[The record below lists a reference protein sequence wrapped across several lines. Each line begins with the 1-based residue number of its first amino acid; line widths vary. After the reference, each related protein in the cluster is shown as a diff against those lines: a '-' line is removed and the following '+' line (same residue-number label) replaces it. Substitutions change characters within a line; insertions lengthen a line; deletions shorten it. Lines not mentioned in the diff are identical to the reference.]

1 MEATH
6 SMGRV
11 ESEDAQDM
19 EMVIDAEITPI
30 RIGKRDSASAV
41 VHPKYGKHTLVLLSP
56 KKENSGWRTK
66 TELVLLIT
74 LHPEINRASSHSPW
88 LTNPCTATMHA
99 HKQHKI
105 PPNPHQADSRGGGGG
120 ITPRH
125 NVSRARLAFLDHG
138 AYRSANRRPW
148 RRILGPRACTRTRPL
163 MAPGRR
169 WIARGRG
176 EAGGSRRGPYVPRGR
191 ADPVRRRRGSLPP
204 PPVETDSRA
213 GAEEGRGPPGSF
225 AGAECRRGGGALR
238 GLRRLCKQS
247 RERNLAVCVCER
259 EREEND

>member
-1 MEATH
+1 
-6 SMGRV
+6 MGRV

-105 PPNPHQADSRGGGGG
+105 PPNPHQADSRGGGGESPHG
-120 ITPRH
+120 TTFPEHASRSSITAHTDRQ
-125 NVSRARLAFLDHG
+125 
-138 AYRSANRRPW
+138 
-148 RRILGPRACTRTRPL
+148 
-163 MAPGRR
+163 
-169 WIARGRG
+169 IAGRG
-176 EAGGSRRGPYVPRGR
+176 AESWVHERVPGPDR
-191 ADPVRRRRGSLPP
+191 
-204 PPVETDSRA
+204 
-213 GAEEGRGPPGSF
+213 
-225 AGAECRRGGGALR
+225 
-238 GLRRLCKQS
+238 
-247 RERNLAVCVCER
+247 
-259 EREEND
+259 

>member
-120 ITPRH
+120 GNLPTAQRFQSTPR
-125 NVSRARLAFLDHG
+125 VP
-138 AYRSANRRPW
+138 RS
-148 RRILGPRACTRTRPL
+148 RRIQIGKSPAVAPNPGSTSVYPDQTADGARQAVDREGQRRSRWVEKGPVRTSR
-163 MAPGRR
+163 PGRPSPAP
-169 WIARGRG
+169 ARKPAAA
-176 EAGGSRRGPYVPRGR
+176 AGGDRLEGWGGGRKRAPRK
-191 ADPVRRRRGSLPP
+191 L
-204 PPVETDSRA
+204 
-213 GAEEGRGPPGSF
+213 
-225 AGAECRRGGGALR
+225 RGGGVQTR
-238 GLRRLCKQS
+238 WRRAAW
-247 RERNLAVCVCER
+247 LASPV
-259 EREEND
+259 